1 MLWKFYFNLISASLL
16 CTLHFP
22 SFFSS
27 LLVGNARK
35 KVSVSFKMENTTR
48 ERASLERRRRRR
60 RRKKE
65 KGEKREREKSAS
77 ARERER
83 ERERAERA
91 REREC
96 ESERE
101 SSIVCVVRFGTVVGR
116 ERVSVLALRLALE

>member
-16 CTLHFP
+16 CTL
-22 SFFSS
+22 SFFLLFSSETRGKKYPS
-27 LLVGNARK
+27 LLKWKTLHANARVWK
-35 KVSVSFKMENTTR
+35 E
-48 ERASLERRRRRR
+48 EEEEAE
-60 RRKKE
+60 RKKKE
-65 KGEKREREKSAS
+65 RRERERRAP
-77 ARERER
+77 APERER